1 VKSVLRGWFR
11 EFVGVECAQ
20 AYLGADDPADS
31 MAWQRARRRLTLGG
45 FMGLVAVLV
54 TTSTPLS
61 SRPDPHTP
69 TLVVVTEFR
78 TRMAL
83 DETLGC
89 DCGRSSTGP
98 GRRIAPRLRLD
109 LQLGALSNLL
119 LAQDLA
125 R

>member
-11 EFVGVECAQ
+11 EFVGVDCARG
-20 AYLGADDPADS
+20 YLGEDDPADS
-31 MAWQRARRRLTLGG
+31 LAWQRTRRCLALAG

-89 DCGRSSTGP
+89 DCGASTGP

-109 LQLGALSNLL
+109 SQLGALSNLL